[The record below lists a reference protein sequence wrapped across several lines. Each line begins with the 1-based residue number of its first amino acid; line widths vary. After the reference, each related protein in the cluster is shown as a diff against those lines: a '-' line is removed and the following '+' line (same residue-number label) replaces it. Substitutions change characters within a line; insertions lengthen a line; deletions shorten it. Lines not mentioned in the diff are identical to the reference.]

1 VFALVGIEARFLLA
15 IPARVHITPFAG
27 ATLAGVEE
35 GGLAG
40 W

>member
-1 VFALVGIEARFLLA
+1 MVGIEARFLLT
-15 IPARVHITPFAG
+15 IPARVHVAPSSG
-27 ATLAGVEE
+27 STLAGVEE